1 VELIK
6 ADLRGE
12 KGEERKRTAQAVL
25 LSVLKDSL
33 KLLHPLMPFITEEI
47 WSVLPQETE
56 VRSIMQQP
64 FPEAG
69 ADYPDAE
76 KDMTCIMDVI
86 RALRNVR
93 SEMNIPPALNIEAV
107 CYSNEESVRKLLESG
122 RGYINMLARLSSLKV
137 SAPAGR
143 PENAAT
149 AIAGGVE
156 IFVPLEG
163 LINFEEEK
171 RKLEKEREKVIK
183 EIEAVQK
190 KLSNEDFLARA
201 PKEVIEKDRAR
212 VEEFLQKKS
221 KLEEGLAR
229 IKGR

>member
-1 VELIK
+1 
-6 ADLRGE
+6 
-12 KGEERKRTAQAVL
+12 
-25 LSVLKDSL
+25 
-33 KLLHPLMPFITEEI
+33 
-47 WSVLPQETE
+47 
-56 VRSIMQQP
+56 
-64 FPEAG
+64 
-69 ADYPDAE
+69 
-76 KDMTCIMDVI
+76 MDVI
-86 RALRNVR
+86 RALRNIR

-171 RKLEKEREKVIK
+171 RKLEKEREKIIK

-190 KLSNEDFLARA
+190 KLSNTDFLARA
-201 PKEVIEKDRAR
+201 PKEVIEKDRMR